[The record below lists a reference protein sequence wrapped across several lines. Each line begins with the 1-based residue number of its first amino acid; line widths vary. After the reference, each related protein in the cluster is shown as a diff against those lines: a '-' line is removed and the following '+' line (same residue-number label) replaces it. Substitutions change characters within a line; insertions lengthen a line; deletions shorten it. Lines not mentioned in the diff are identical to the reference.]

1 MQVLGKCLI
10 FACSESDA
18 IFIWM
23 ILEREEALARVNAA
37 KKLKREIAAELE
49 KEMKTQYEKETGKK
63 ANYFFVL

>member
-1 MQVLGKCLI
+1 MR
-10 FACSESDA
+10 F
-18 IFIWM
+18 FIWM

-37 KKLKREIAAELE
+37 KKRKREIAAELE